1 MAVGRRDA
9 AAPATR
15 LDHPERAAKTT
26 VPRLDWAP
34 PRGPYTRTTRE
45 LAGLVHRAAGQA
57 RVRVRQVPPLLL
69 RLVGLRDPAVR
80 EILEMAYL
88 FEEPFVVDSSRI
100 TAELGVR
107 ATPAEQAIDETMAG
121 YAESRIGGTRASA
134 ARDAG
139 RPKV

>member
-1 MAVGRRDA
+1 M
-9 AAPATR
+9 
-15 LDHPERAAKTT
+15 
-26 VPRLDWAP
+26 
-34 PRGPYTRTTRE
+34 
-45 LAGLVHRAAGQA
+45 
-57 RVRVRQVPPLLL
+57 PPLLL
-69 RLVGLRDPAVR
+69 RLAGLRNPAVR

-121 YAESRIGGTRASA
+121 YLESRSGGTRASA